1 MSPAIRA
8 RDAEVGERTLRSIRA
23 RWGSLTTL
31 TAFTSWQRIEIFLI
45 SSLGRI
51 LLQLIGATLR
61 YRVEGWENF
70 GQFKESKKGVIH
82 SFWHNQ
88 IFCATHF
95 WRFRNIV
102 VMTSRHFDGEV
113 IARMIERLG
122 FVPARGSSSK
132 GGVKALLE
140 LKRKVQSGLDV
151 AFTADGPRGPVC
163 RVKPGPV
170 WLSRKTGAPIVPFHI
185 QPRRFWSLRSWDR
198 FRVPKPF
205 SPVLVKIGQ
214 ALIVPSD
221 ADEESWLL
229 HYQEEMD
236 RIEKYCEAYWKK
248 EEGGRR

>member
-1 MSPAIRA
+1 MN
-8 RDAEVGERTLRSIRA
+8 LQSIRA

-31 TAFTSWQRIEIFLI
+31 KPFTPWQRIEIFLI
-45 SSLGRI
+45 SSLGW
-51 LLQLIGATLR
+51 LLLRLIGATLR

-70 GQFKESKKGVIH
+70 GQFKESKKPVIY

-95 WRFRNIV
+95 WRTRNIV

-113 IARMIERLG
+113 IAKMIEKLG
-122 FVPARGSSSK
+122 YVPARGSSSK

-140 LKRKVQSGLDV
+140 LKRKVQKGLDV
-151 AFTADGPRGPVC
+151 AFTADGPRGPVY

-170 WLSRKTGAPIVPFHI
+170 WLSRKTGAPILPFHI
-185 QPRRFWSLRSWDR
+185 QPRWFWSLQSWDR
-198 FRVPKPF
+198 FRIPKPF

-214 ALIVPSD
+214 ALIVPSE
-221 ADEESWLL
+221 ADEESWIL

-236 RIEKYCEAYWKK
+236 RIERYCKAYWRKK
-248 EEGGRR
+248 ESGGRSQESGAQDEE